1 MLNMSNNHSTD
12 TASVSHTTVQHN
24 RIQRTEE
31 RIEAIQRRIP
41 LRTLFVTLAVLLAVI
56 VFFCARSE
64 GVKQGQRDARE
75 KIEAENDLTAG
86 PNNLLQ

>member
-64 GVKQGQRDARE
+64 GSSKGNAMHAR
-75 KIEAENDLTAG
+75 KLKLKTI
-86 PNNLLQ
+86 

>member
-12 TASVSHTTVQHN
+12 TVSVSHTTVQHN
-24 RIQRTEE
+24 RIQRAEE
-31 RIEAIQRRIP
+31 RIEAIQRHIP
-41 LRTLFVTLAVLLAVI
+41 LRILFVTLAVLLAVI

-64 GVKQGQRDARE
+64 GSKQGQRDARE

-86 PNNLLQ
+86 PNSLLQ

>member
-12 TASVSHTTVQHN
+12 TASVSHATVQHN

-64 GVKQGQRDARE
+64 GVKQGNAMHAR
-75 KIEAENDLTAG
+75 KLKLKTI
-86 PNNLLQ
+86 